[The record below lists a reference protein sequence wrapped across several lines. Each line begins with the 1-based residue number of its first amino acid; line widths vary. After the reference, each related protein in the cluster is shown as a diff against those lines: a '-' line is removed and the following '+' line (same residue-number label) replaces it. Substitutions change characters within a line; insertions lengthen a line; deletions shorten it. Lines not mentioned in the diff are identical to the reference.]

1 MKNNI
6 NNNKAQEESKNK
18 LSLSD
23 GEIEWLEEQ
32 ISTYYKK
39 NSSKLDKRFIINFE
53 VGIVKLDNIRKDWLF
68 TSKNNYNKLSLIIDT
83 EFEVF
88 TRDISIHNSNSKRER
103 KINKIK
109 RIINEF
115 EEETELKYLKNIQFV
130 YYLSDEELVEL
141 ESELFIQINEYQSS
155 SINEEKDYLIDEI
168 EKLEDSICFKLQNEN
183 HREYNTFD
191 LLIKSLED
199 IKTIYKNKIT
209 YNLYIEKNLNKIY
222 DYKSEEQNKELESE
236 FFDDLYSEDII
247 VY

>member
-1 MKNNI
+1 MKNI
-6 NNNKAQEESKNK
+6 NNNNKVQEESKNK

-39 NSSKLDKRFIINFE
+39 NSSKLDKKFIINFE

-88 TRDISIHNSNSKRER
+88 EKDLPIYNFNSKRNR
-103 KINKIK
+103 KIKKIK
-109 RIINEF
+109 KIINDF
-115 EEETELKYLKNIQFV
+115 EEDTDLKYLRSIKFID
-130 YYLSDEELVEL
+130 YLSEEDIIEL

-155 SINEEKDYLIDEI
+155 SLNEEKDYLIEKI
-168 EKLEDSICFKLQNEN
+168 EGLEDSICFKLQDEN
-183 HREYNTFD
+183 HREYDYND
-191 LLIKSLED
+191 LSIKSLED